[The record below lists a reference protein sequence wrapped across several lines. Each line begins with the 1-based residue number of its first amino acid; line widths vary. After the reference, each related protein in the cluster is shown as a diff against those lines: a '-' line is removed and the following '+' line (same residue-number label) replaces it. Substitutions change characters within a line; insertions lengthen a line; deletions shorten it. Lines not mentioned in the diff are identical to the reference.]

1 MCVFMV
7 LDYHLFNDTKIQNN
21 FHICKYL
28 HEYFKE
34 KVEIIL
40 NEFSVLF
47 KTRIAT
53 NYPRARALLACYRR
67 DARIIMN
74 YNLIEK

>member
-7 LDYHLFNDTKIQNN
+7 LDCHLFNDTKLQNN

-47 KTRIAT
+47 KTRIS
-53 NYPRARALLACYRR
+53 
-67 DARIIMN
+67 M
-74 YNLIEK
+74 

>member
-7 LDYHLFNDTKIQNN
+7 LDCHLFNDTKLQNN

-47 KTRIAT
+47 KHELPRITHALELCSLAT
-53 NYPRARALLACYRR
+53 EGTQELS
-67 DARIIMN
+67 
-74 YNLIEK
+74 